1 VRWVRQ
7 LLRRDT
13 RQRDT
18 TAAEAESPADSDD
31 RCEEAIRRGREAHES
46 VRCTLYGLD
55 ASEVAAAR
63 EALRDA

>member
-1 VRWVRQ
+1 M
-7 LLRRDT
+7 RRDT

-18 TAAEAESPADSDD
+18 AEAEPECPADSDD
-31 RCEEAIRRGREAHES
+31 RCEEAIRRGREAHER

-63 EALRDA
+63 EAIRDA